1 MSPTQNPSE
10 EPTRQVRRP
19 APQQTDPAA
28 TMPMPPEPENID
40 ELLADSLKAQ
50 SEQDFTWKEPEKKPR
65 WWQRAEAEQ
74 GTGVGAEAGD
84 SGGALSTAQH
94 SAPMTAPASSSSQ
107 KSGPRL
113 GQLVFAAMCLI
124 LALWTVMTVL
134 FGVFLDPL
142 VVALGVC
149 TLGGVALVVGGLLPR
164 SGQRI

>member
-10 EPTRQVRRP
+10 EPTREVRRD
-19 APQQTDPAA
+19 APHETRPTAA
-28 TMPMPPEPENID
+28 MPMPPEPENID
-40 ELLADSLKAQ
+40 ELLAQSLRAQ
-50 SEQDFTWKEPEKKPR
+50 SEEDFTWKEPEKKPR
-65 WWQRAEAEQ
+65 WWQRAEAQ
-74 GTGVGAEAGD
+74 HAD
-84 SGGALSTAQH
+84 ALSASPRPEPMATQPT
-94 SAPMTAPASSSSQ
+94 SSPAP

-113 GQLVFAAMCLI
+113 GQLVFAAMCLV